1 MSIEFVAVYQRFQ
14 SGRGVCATETTVVT
28 WFSPLIKKST
38 TTHFYIYNILNVNI
52 HLCHIL
58 ILV

>member
-14 SGRGVCATETTVVT
+14 SDRGVCETETTVVT
-28 WFSPLIKKST
+28 WFSPLIMNS

-52 HLCHIL
+52 HLYHIL